1 MNTQTLTATT
11 VPVSAPRRAG
21 STAAPKPN
29 SKSKAKPGSRTF
41 YRRHESLIL
50 GGGTMLALLLIWE
63 ACWQAGMIS
72 PLFFSGPSAIADKFV
87 ELLMSG
93 ELSRNAAY
101 SGSNY
106 FIGFFLALVIA
117 VPLGI
122 VLGWYRSLLLSFD
135 PLINALYA
143 TPRIALY
150 PLIVIW
156 FGIGSGSKI
165 FVVFLSALLP
175 ILVNTIAGV
184 RNIDA
189 DLLKAA
195 RAFCAT
201 DGQIFLTVAL
211 PSSVPFILTGV
222 RQGVAH
228 GLIGVIIAELSAGSE
243 GIGYMIAYAGQMFAT
258 DTLMVGVLLTA
269 FAGMVITWI
278 AGRIQSHFER
288 WRPARPGAR

>member
-1 MNTQTLTATT
+1 
-11 VPVSAPRRAG
+11 
-21 STAAPKPN
+21 
-29 SKSKAKPGSRTF
+29 
-41 YRRHESLIL
+41 
-50 GGGTMLALLLIWE
+50 LL
-63 ACWQAGMIS
+63 
-72 PLFFSGPSAIADKFV
+72 
-87 ELLMSG
+87 
-93 ELSRNAAY
+93 
-101 SGSNY
+101 
-106 FIGFFLALVIA
+106 
-117 VPLGI
+117 PLGI
-122 VLGWYRSLLLSFD
+122 VVGWYRRLLLALD
-135 PLINALYA
+135 PLITGLYA
-143 TPRIALY
+143 MPRIALY

-201 DGQIFLTVAL
+201 DRQIFMTVAL

-258 DTLMVGVLLTA
+258 DTLMVGVLTTA
-269 FAGMVITWI
+269 AAGMLITWI
-278 AGRIQSHFER
+278 AGRIQNHFER
-288 WRPARPGAR
+288 WRPTRPGEQ